1 METKN
6 ESDCVPDLL
15 SRFKTL
21 LKVGVA
27 MSAEKDGARLL
38 EMILTEAK
46 KIAFAD
52 AGTLYTYTNDNQLKF
67 EIMLNDTLAIRS
79 GGTSGHSVVLPS
91 LPLYDEKGKPNLD
104 KVAACAAIRGETI
117 NIPDAYSDTEFEF
130 SGTRAFDK
138 KTGYHSKSFLTVPM
152 KDHEC
157 EVIGVLQLIN
167 ALDPVTGQLTVFTPS
182 EQELVES
189 LASLAAVAL
198 VNQQLLEK
206 QSRLLDSLMMAPSY
220 SI

>member
-1 METKN
+1 MKKKQ
-6 ESDCVPDLL
+6 SDYVPDLL

-27 MSAEKDGARLL
+27 MSAEKDGTRLL

-52 AGTLYTYTNDNQLKF
+52 AGTLYTYTNDNKLKF
-67 EIMLNDTLAIRS
+67 EILLNDTLAIHS
-79 GGTSGHSVVLPS
+79 GGTSSDSVVLPS
-91 LPLYDEKGKPNLD
+91 LPLYDKKGKPNLD
-104 KVAACAAIRGETI
+104 KIAVCAAICGKTI
-117 NIPDAYSDTEFEF
+117 NIPDAYADTEFEF

-167 ALDPVTGQLTVFTPS
+167 VLDPMTGQIMVFGPS

-198 VNQQLLEK
+198 TNQRLLEK
-206 QSRLLDSLMMAPSY
+206 QNRLLDSLMMADTFV
-220 SI
+220 